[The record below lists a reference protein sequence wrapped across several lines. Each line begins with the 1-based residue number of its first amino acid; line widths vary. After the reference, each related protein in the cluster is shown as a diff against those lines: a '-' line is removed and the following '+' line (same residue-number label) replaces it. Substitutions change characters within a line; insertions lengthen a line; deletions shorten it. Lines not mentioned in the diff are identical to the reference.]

1 MFKLAKSKGGFR
13 RCLVCWIL
21 LVEIS
26 KFLKISVRYCCSI
39 EKRFTAYFSV
49 TNIQSHYVIW
59 LFISLG
65 CVFRYVLLVRV
76 LKESRNV
83 LQATLTNSLTSC
95 PDEVVLKYW
104 LLEKLQFFGFS
115 IFFSMI
121 NRKVNLKDGVSFTYL
136 REKDR
141 PFDDFLL
148 FFLQ

>member
-1 MFKLAKSKGGFR
+1 M
-13 RCLVCWIL
+13 
-21 LVEIS
+21 
-26 KFLKISVRYCCSI
+26 
-39 EKRFTAYFSV
+39 
-49 TNIQSHYVIW
+49 
-59 LFISLG
+59 
-65 CVFRYVLLVRV
+65 RV

-83 LQATLTNSLTSC
+83 LQATLTSSLTSC